1 MSEAKKG
8 TYLQAQKFRSCK
20 QYPTLQ
26 PVYKAA
32 PPDSNRNCELVQVGE
47 RDLQEMIQSSYV
59 NSLDYILDRFLET
72 GELPEIKIAQE
83 ECDFLSDSLQEMSD
97 YVEMMEECREMYELP
112 DTMSYS
118 DIRAELEKRL
128 ETLKGD
134 INNAQKTQNPQ
145 NPQKDSKPQTAE
157 PPQES
162 QTVPDNGSS
171 D

>member
-1 MSEAKKG
+1 MNEAKKG

-72 GELPEIKIAQE
+72 GELPQIDPRQE
-83 ECDFLSDSLQEMSD
+83 ERDFLSDSLQEMSD
-97 YVEMMEECREMYELP
+97 YVEMMEECREMYDLP

-128 ETLKGD
+128 ENVKGE
-134 INNAQKTQNPQ
+134 IENAQKTQNPQ

-157 PPQES
+157 PSQEPQAVS
-162 QTVPDNGSS
+162 DNGSS

>member
-1 MSEAKKG
+1 MNEAKKG

-26 PVYKAA
+26 PVYKAG
-32 PPDSNRNCELVQVGE
+32 PPDSNRNSELVQVGE
-47 RDLQEMIQSSYV
+47 RDLKEMIQSSYV

-72 GELPEIKIAQE
+72 GELPQIDPRQE
-83 ECDFLSDSLQEMSD
+83 ERDFLSDSLQEMSD
-97 YVEMMEECREMYELP
+97 YVEMMEECREMYDLP

-128 ETLKGD
+128 ETVKGE
-134 INNAQKTQNPQ
+134 IQNAQKTQNPQ
-145 NPQKDSKPQTAE
+145 NPQKNSQPQTVE
-157 PPQES
+157 PSQEPQA
-162 QTVPDNGSS
+162 VPDNGSA